1 MSTTIYHSHHIV
13 PRHMDGTNDKSNLV
27 KLTVT
32 EHAEAHR
39 KLYEEHNKLEDKLA
53 WKMLEGQA
61 MMGENLRIKSKL
73 GWAEANKNG
82 PICLGTKWYYNPE
95 IPTERKMLKDGATIP
110 EGWVHGR
117 GLNTW
122 SAKRD
127 YKSPSDEHRKKTSE
141 ACKKMWKEG
150 KMDDR
155 KPHTITQA
163 VLDGYEK
170 NRGLKR
176 EKKECP
182 HCGKLVAVNVFPRW
196 HGDNCKSAYYV

>member
-1 MSTTIYHSHHIV
+1 MG
-13 PRHMDGTNDKSNLV
+13 GTDDPSNLV
-27 KLTVT
+27 KLTVA

-39 KLYEEHNKLEDKLA
+39 KLYEEHGDFRDKLA
-53 WKMLEGQA
+53 YQGLLGIVGREEIVQ
-61 MMGENLRIKSKL
+61 KL
-73 GWAEANKNG
+73 NAVAKGS
-82 PICLGTKWYYNPE
+82 KWYYNPE
-95 IPTERKMLKDGATIP
+95 SPTERKMIRENQTPP
-110 EGWVHGR
+110 EGWVLGR

-122 SAKRD
+122 KDKRD
-127 YKSPSDEHRKKTSE
+127 YKNISDEHRKKTSE
-141 ACKKMWKEG
+141 ASKKMWKEG

-182 HCGKLVAVNVFPRW
+182 HCGKFVAVNVYPRW
-196 HGDNCKSAYYV
+196 HGDNCKSK